1 MKSKLLLFTIF
12 LTLGSTLFANDGW
25 MTDYKAALEKAKKEN
40 KKVLL
45 NFSGSDWCGWCIKLD
60 SEVFD
65 TQVFKDYAKDNLILV
80 FVDFPRAK
88 PQAEELKKQNEQ
100 LAAAYRVSAFPTIV
114 IAEVSGQPIKY
125 TGYQS
130 GGPEKYVEHIK
141 QILNK

>member
-1 MKSKLLLFTIF
+1 MKKVEIMKSKLLLFTIF

-80 FVDFPRAK
+80 FVLSTTP
-88 PQAEELKKQNEQ
+88 PQ
-100 LAAAYRVSAFPTIV
+100 
-114 IAEVSGQPIKY
+114 
-125 TGYQS
+125 
-130 GGPEKYVEHIK
+130 
-141 QILNK
+141 